1 MTSKQPRILSNNFF
15 IIHLFNCIKIVLNL
29 LKIRYNYLGD
39 NMFFIDLM
47 KYLFLGFIQGFTE
60 TIPVSSSGHLMI
72 FKHLINLNIDFDT
85 LAIITNFGSLIGI
98 IILFRNDLIKLIK
111 SFFSYLTT
119 KDKKYKNDYKY
130 CWLIVLGCIP
140 AGLVGLIVNKLE
152 LFAKIDNNV
161 KIVGLSL
168 LITAALLF
176 MIRNYK
182 GKKKDYDI
190 TWKNAL
196 MIGCFQILGLF
207 PGISR
212 SGSTIVGG
220 LTQDLKRDT
229 AFKYSFMLYIP
240 MSIAAT
246 ALEIGDL
253 FGKSITGITLL
264 YYLLSAFVSMIVTIL
279 VTKWFREVVNKGK
292 LIYFVIYCAIVGSLV
307 LIFM

>member
-1 MTSKQPRILSNNFF
+1 MN
-15 IIHLFNCIKIVLNL
+15 IIEL
-29 LKIRYNYLGD
+29 LKYL
-39 NMFFIDLM
+39 L
-47 KYLFLGFIQGFTE
+47 LGFIQGLTE
-60 TIPVSSSGHLMI
+60 TIPVSSSGHLLI
-72 FKHLINLNIDFDT
+72 FKHLISLDIDFDT
-85 LAIITNFGSLIGI
+85 LAIITNLGSLLGI
-98 IILFRNDLIKLIK
+98 IILFRKDIFELVK
-111 SFFSYLTT
+111 SFFGYLFG
-119 KDKKYKNDYKY
+119 KKEEDKANYKY

-140 AGLVGLIVNKLE
+140 AGLMGLVVSKLD
-152 LFAKIDNNV
+152 LFAKIDDNV

-168 LITAALLF
+168 LITAGLLF

-182 GKKKDYDI
+182 GHKIDHEI
-190 TWKNAL
+190 TAKNAF

-253 FGKSITGITLL
+253 FTKTISGVTIL
-264 YYLLSAFVSMIVTIL
+264 YYALSAILAMIVTML
-279 VTKWFREVVNKGK
+279 VTKWFRRIVNNGK
-292 LIYFVIYCAIVGSLV
+292 LIYFVIYCATVGSLV